1 MLGRYVGGTLLIL
14 GVAMLMAPPAEE
26 APRAARES
34 ASGDA
39 SADIVSRA
47 STAPSALGE
56 PEAAGTGDRSREAA
70 QERLVLALLDE
81 TPQRAADD
89 APSAA
94 PALAQPE
101 QPALADVARTGADA
115 ATEPAASDP
124 AGPVPTLSEPGSI
137 RTASITSETMRLIER
152 AEERA
157 TPSPD
162 AAAGA
167 GPGEDTLFVTGSRVN
182 VRSGPST
189 EFGVLTSLPYGE
201 AVELLGYEGPS
212 WARIRIEGGGE
223 GYMSRSFLEAE
234 LGDG

>member
-94 PALAQPE
+94 
-101 QPALADVARTGADA
+101 PALADVARTGADA